1 MKIVLT
7 YTRKWDW
14 YDTLC
19 VVFAGAITM
28 WLAKTFLWGFF
39 GSFMIGGVLGF
50 LAPHLAAML
59 RHPPKDFDSNT
70 EKKS

>member
-19 VVFAGAITM
+19 VVFAGASNLL
-28 WLAKTFLWGFF
+28 LAQIFLWGFW
-39 GSFMIGGVLGF
+39 GLILVGGVLGF
-50 LAPHLAAML
+50 LAPHLAALL
-59 RHPPKDFDSNT
+59 RHPPKDFDSNA